1 MAIQE
6 KITNDLK
13 TAMRNKDQ
21 DRLRVLRSL
30 KTRLTEKEISERKSG
45 QAVITEEQA
54 IEVLM
59 KAAKQRKESIAQFES
74 GGRNDLAEAEKTELA
89 IIESYLPK
97 LMSDDE
103 IREVV
108 REKISATGA
117 SGPQDMGKVMG
128 PLMGELK
135 GKADGSAVSRIV
147 KEELER

>member
-21 DRLRVLRSL
+21 LRLRVLRSL

-54 IEVLM
+54 VDVLM

-74 GGRNDLAEAEKTELA
+74 GGRDDLAEAEKAELA
-89 IIESYLPK
+89 IIESYLPAM
-97 LMSDDE
+97 MSDDE
-103 IREVV
+103 IRDVV
-108 REKISATGA
+108 KKKISETGA

-128 PLMGELK
+128 PLMGQLK